1 MGRVGLPEIIDS
13 FVSAEVCLC
22 VHECMRCVCV
32 CVCVCACACVCVCVC
47 VRVRVRVCV
56 CVCVCACVCC
66 VSVHVCVCVLASNLY
81 PHVQVREYA
90 KVFWSRREELADH
103 DRIMAAIE
111 KGEQKI
117 KRREDIKNAL
127 DVKVGVGEGLV
138 CVCAGVAVRGHVCT
152 TGWWQT
158 QLGAALCSRRE
169 RRG

>member
-32 CVCVCACACVCVCVC
+32 CVCACVCVCCVCAVC
-47 VRVRVRVCV
+47 VLCVYMCACIVCV
-56 CVCVCACVCC
+56 CVHMCVL
-66 VSVHVCVCVLASNLY
+66 CVCVLASNLC
-81 PHVQVREYA
+81 PRVQVREYA

-138 CVCAGVAVRGHVCT
+138 CVCV
-152 TGWWQT
+152 
-158 QLGAALCSRRE
+158 LCSCE
-169 RRG
+169 GTCLHLWVVANASGCSAL